1 MNKIGDPGAAGR
13 PISADQAMARV
24 NASLR
29 KRYGAERR
37 FRIYGIA
44 SVFVGLAFLALM
56 MISIVGKGYTAFQQ
70 TYVDLDIY
78 FDPARDRPGRS
89 ARSGNPDAG
98 ELQHPDQGLAAVP
111 VSPKPRD
118 ARSAGHWAP

>member
-1 MNKIGDPGAAGR
+1 
-13 PISADQAMARV
+13 MARV
-24 NASLR
+24 NAGLR

-78 FDPARDRPGRS
+78 FDPDVIDPDGLRDQETLMRANYNTLIKDSLLFLFPEASGRKERRALGALISNS
-89 ARSGNPDAG
+89 AAFDPAG
-98 ELQHPDQGLAAVP
+98 YGDH
-111 VSPKPRD
+111 
-118 ARSAGHWAP
+118 